1 MVWSKFSLMKTGF
14 NLQGR
19 SYINTEMNERE
30 HPLIPMRSLSFWK
43 YFQKNTRSQKMFVLY
58 VKFNQGN
65 CTASRFTYIY
75 HLHFN
80 FPLIISWNQI
90 VYLKFNIFLY
100 TNFLYLKNKF
110 LVNKDF
116 ITNKKYI
123 LFIDIDKKTTSCLR

>member
-1 MVWSKFSLMKTGF
+1 MKTGF
-14 NLQGR
+14 NLHGR

-58 VKFNQGN
+58 VKINQGN

-75 HLHFN
+75 HLHLN